1 VIRVL
6 IADDQALA
14 RSGLR
19 VILEAQPDIAVVG
32 EVTDGRAAVEAV
44 PRVLPDVVLMDVRMS
59 GMDGIE
65 ATRQL
70 ATCADGGAP
79 GVLVLTAFDTDDS
92 VDEAIEAGA
101 RGFVLKDAQ
110 PEEMAFAVRTVAAGG
125 AFLSPSVMRRRLRD
139 FTWGRR
145 PPRDLRDTLAGLT
158 DRERD
163 VLRQLSYG
171 MSNREI
177 SRALN
182 VAETTVRTHMVHLL
196 TKLGAR
202 DRVRAVIFAYEAGLV
217 RAGGERSSAG
227 ASRQECRSAK

>member
-19 VILEAQPDIAVVG
+19 VILEAEPDIAVVG
-32 EVTDGRAAVEAV
+32 EATDGRAAVEAAQ
-44 PRVLPDVVLMDVRMS
+44 RLLPDVVLMDVRMS

-65 ATRQL
+65 ATRLL
-70 ATCADGGAP
+70 AAGADGGGP
-79 GVLVLTAFDTDDS
+79 GVLVLTAFDADDS

-101 RGFVLKDAQ
+101 HGFVLKDAQ

-145 PPRDLRDTLAGLT
+145 PPRAHRETLAGLT

-196 TKLGAR
+196 TKLGVR

-227 ASRQECRSAK
+227 VSRQERRSAK